1 MSAFTIIPAIDL
13 RGGQVVRLYQ
23 GDYAKQ
29 TDYAVDPVELAQ
41 RYRAAGAEWLHV
53 VDLDG
58 ARDGGGG
65 HIDLIA
71 KMAYTG
77 LRVQAGGGVRD
88 EAGLQRLFDAGVERV
103 VVGSLA
109 VRAPETVG
117 RWLDG
122 FGGERIALALDTRWR
137 DGAWRVPTAGW
148 TTDEGGALDPL
159 ARHYAAAGA
168 RHVLCTDIDRDGTL
182 QGPNL
187 ALYDHLHALEPGLL
201 LQVSGG
207 VRALEDIAAARE
219 TGAAGIILGRA
230 LLEGR
235 FRLEEALSC

>member
-1 MSAFTIIPAIDL
+1 MSAFEIIPAIDL
-13 RGGQVVRLYQ
+13 RAGKVVRLYQ
-23 GDYAKQ
+23 GDYGRQ
-29 TDYAVDPVELAQ
+29 THYPVDPLEQAH

-58 ARDGGGG
+58 ARDGGGS
-65 HIDLIA
+65 HLELIA
-71 KMAYTG
+71 KIARAG
-77 LRVQAGGGVRD
+77 SRVQSGGGVRREED
-88 EAGLQRLFDAGVERV
+88 LRRLFDAGVERV
-103 VVGSLA
+103 VVGSMA
-109 VRAPETVG
+109 VREPAVVE
-117 RWLDG
+117 RWLAD
-122 FGGERIALALDTRWR
+122 FGAERIVLALDARWK

-148 TTDEGGALDPL
+148 TTDEGGLLDGL

-187 ALYDHLHALEPGLL
+187 ALYRHVHANEPGLR

-207 VRALEDIAAARE
+207 VRAIDDIPAARG
-219 TGAAGIILGRA
+219 TGAAAIVLGRA

-235 FRLEEALSC
+235 FTVEEALSC